1 MKNNKKL
8 ILVMLYPYLYMVGIA
23 ISFLLSSLD
32 IGFEPMSF
40 MLVLG
45 LIVNV
50 CVIAVIV
57 INLIQALA
65 GQHRSA
71 DLAKANMI
79 IKLVHIPAYVL
90 HFLLGCIAIFMSVWG
105 IGFIIW
111 AIVIDLVTIALSGLV
126 GVSAAISASKEKTLS
141 NNNPLIYGVLSFIY
155 CIDVFAAVIYNS
167 KIKKATHS

>member
-23 ISFLLSSLD
+23 MSFLLSSLD

-111 AIVIDLVTIALSGLV
+111 AIVIDLVTIA
-126 GVSAAISASKEKTLS
+126 VSAAISASKEKTLS
-141 NNNPLIYGVLSFIY
+141 NNDPLIYGVLSFIY